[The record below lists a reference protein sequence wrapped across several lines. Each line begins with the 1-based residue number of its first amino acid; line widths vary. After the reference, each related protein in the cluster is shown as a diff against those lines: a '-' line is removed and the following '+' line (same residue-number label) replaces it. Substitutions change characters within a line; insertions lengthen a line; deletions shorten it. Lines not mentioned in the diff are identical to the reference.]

1 MENQK
6 FDKENTDQVWVKR
19 MIPCVWVYMK
29 RRRTKD
35 YVAILKALKNAAL
48 QL

>member
-6 FDKENTDQVWVKR
+6 FDKEDTDKVCVKR
-19 MIPCVWVYMK
+19 MILCVWVYMK

-35 YVAILKALKNAAL
+35 YFAVLKALKNAAL